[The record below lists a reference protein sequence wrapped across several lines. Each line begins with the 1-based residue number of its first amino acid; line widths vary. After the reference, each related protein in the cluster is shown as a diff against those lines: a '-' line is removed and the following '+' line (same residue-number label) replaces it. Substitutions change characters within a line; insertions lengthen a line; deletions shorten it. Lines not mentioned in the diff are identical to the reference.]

1 MPTIPSY
8 AIDSTEMEEL
18 NKIKRQLYTAQAS
31 SFLNISESPASD
43 PTEGNAEA
51 ALNKINYDI
60 VLNTDLLRNLTDS
73 LKIDREMLTYETFS
87 SSNMSAVK
95 SNFKSNLAG
104 LNKIITGLNRLIKE
118 LQDIQPNFNYTKLKT
133 VNFFKTAMGNLS
145 REFAGFYR
153 IVREILNYLHN
164 DGLLQSKGYNP
175 SASFPGVV
183 KKVTEDEIEKM
194 MDRLR
199 EDEIMNGTLFEG
211 EYIPEELDDDE
222 FQAYEDTFRRNAI
235 FLLDDPDTIYPDE
248 DIPTE
253 IDFSLQ
259 RDASRYLNR
268 LAKINDQIKKIN
280 EPFKQILNTFYEQ
293 FVQLTDLA
301 DSLIRNFNEARSQ
314 RAITV
319 DPELKFGMT
328 SDIELE
334 GSGFGRLSH
343 PSAREM
349 AFYRKTGLPMYM

>member
-8 AIDSTEMEEL
+8 ATDSTDMEEL
-18 NKIKRQLYTAQAS
+18 NKIKRQLYSAQAS
-31 SFLNISESPASD
+31 SFLDISESPASD

-104 LNKIITGLNRLIKE
+104 LNKIISGLNRLMKE
-118 LQDIQPNFNYTKLKT
+118 LQEIQPNFNYTRLKT

-175 SASFPGVV
+175 STALPGAV
-183 KKVTEDEIEKM
+183 KKVTEDDIEEM

-199 EDEIMNGTLFEG
+199 EDEIRNGTLFEG

-235 FLLDDPDTIYPDE
+235 FLLEEPSTVYPDE

-259 RDASRYLNR
+259 KDAPKMLYRM
-268 LAKINDQIKKIN
+268 AKINDQIKKIN
-280 EPFKQILNTFYEQ
+280 EPFKEVLTTFFEQ
-293 FVQLTDLA
+293 FVQLTNLA
-301 DSLIRNFNEARSQ
+301 ESLIRNFNEARSQ
-314 RAITV
+314 RAVSTG
-319 DPELKFGMT
+319 PSYNFP
-328 SDIELE
+328 SDDSALE
-334 GSGFGRLSH
+334 GGQFGRLSH

-349 AFYRKTGLPMYM
+349 AFYRKAGLPRFM